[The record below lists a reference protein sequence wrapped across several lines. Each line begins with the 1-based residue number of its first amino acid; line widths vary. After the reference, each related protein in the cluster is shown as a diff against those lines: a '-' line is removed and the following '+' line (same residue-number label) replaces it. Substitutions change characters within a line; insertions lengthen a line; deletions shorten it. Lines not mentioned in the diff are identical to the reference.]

1 MSQINTVNS
10 GFVNANKINHN
21 TVGRHFHHGSAA
33 A

>member
-10 GFVNANKINHN
+10 AFVSGNKN